1 MYWVNGFN
9 ETRMYCV
16 LPLIWTNATV
26 FSISRAVLNSN
37 TVRSAN
43 SSFPSYKLLI
53 FFRFIISC
61 FKASP
66 FHTKMQCFQCFC
78 KAAIS
83 YPPSWPHAAGKWTT
97 VGSFPWPFPFIHL
110 FLISSEPVIYP
121 LWLAQRLHRP
131 GNLFFFFLNPHPPTP
146 DGSDFSLSCYNHR
159 TVPLDSSYGNFHCLY
174 WIFSYPKCSILLF
187 LDYMYFRAESVF
199 ISCTAC
205 SCVHSMHKQI

>member
-9 ETRMYCV
+9 QTRMYCG
-16 LPLIWTNATV
+16 LPLIWMNATV

-83 YPPSWPHAAGKWTT
+83 YLPSWPHAPGKWTT

-121 LWLAQRLHRP
+121 LWLAQRLP
-131 GNLFFFFLNPHPPTP
+131 PLGNLFFFFFIPNPQPQMEVI
-146 DGSDFSLSCYNHR
+146 SLFR
-159 TVPLDSSYGNFHCLY
+159 TITIGMYP
-174 WIFSYPKCSILLF
+174 WILPMVIFT
-187 LDYMYFRAESVF
+187 VF
-199 ISCTAC
+199 IGFLVTVS
-205 SCVHSMHKQI
+205 VPYFYF